1 MEIFN
6 EKNIQKRVDY
16 LARRYKGKKVV
27 IYGAGDYFL
36 NLRDKCDLSGLNIVG
51 ISDRKFEV
59 SKDENPAGYTPL
71 TPEELKTF
79 DFDVIFVLLK
89 NDEKM
94 CDYLEYQLLM
104 NTKNE
109 DKTVIPMLKNRF
121 KNKAKEHYRKGKR
134 LYGFISRIA
143 CDEDLEKLEKP
154 LSDIR
159 KELNS
164 FYPIEMFC
172 PAKRYKRLNKCCKKM
187 TDLLLQN
194 IDITKLKPAPEKKY
208 RNFQVK
214 TAEFCKR
221 MTDFL
226 DENGIEYFISSGTLI
241 GAMRHKGFVPWD
253 DDFDTGVLRK
263 DFEKVKKI
271 LKDNFEEIDN
281 SEVSI
286 SKNNRLKIID
296 KALRKSTGKILFFH
310 GIEYIQLYQGKN
322 INDCV
327 SMDIFSH
334 DYYRD
339 DYTWEEHREYLK
351 KIRAKRIELDLFP
364 KIIEYLD
371 NEIKNNSDIVEK
383 SNKIYYGIDNLGGY
397 IVTPTAFMREDTI
410 YPRKKMVFEGYE
422 FYAPN
427 SPEGYTEVQYKDF
440 MSFPKEIPLGHDG
453 FNRG

>member
-1 MEIFN
+1 M
-6 EKNIQKRVDY
+6 
-16 LARRYKGKKVV
+16 
-27 IYGAGDYFL
+27 
-36 NLRDKCDLSGLNIVG
+36 S
-51 ISDRKFEV
+51 S
-59 SKDENPAGYTPL
+59 NP
-71 TPEELKTF
+71 
-79 DFDVIFVLLK
+79 
-89 NDEKM
+89 
-94 CDYLEYQLLM
+94 
-104 NTKNE
+104 
-109 DKTVIPMLKNRF
+109 
-121 KNKAKEHYRKGKR
+121 H
-134 LYGFISRIA
+134 
-143 CDEDLEKLEKP
+143 
-154 LSDIR
+154 
-159 KELNS
+159 
-164 FYPIEMFC
+164 
-172 PAKRYKRLNKCCKKM
+172 
-187 TDLLLQN
+187 TD
-194 IDITKLKPAPEKKY
+194 
-208 RNFQVK
+208 
-214 TAEFCKR
+214 
-221 MTDFL
+221 
-226 DENGIEYFISSGTLI
+226 ISSGTLI

-281 SEVSI
+281 SDVSI

-296 KALRKSTGKILFFH
+296 KALRKSMGKILFFH

-397 IVTPTAFMREDTI
+397 IVTPTAFMQEDTI

-440 MSFPKEIPLGHDG
+440 MNFPKEIPLGHDG